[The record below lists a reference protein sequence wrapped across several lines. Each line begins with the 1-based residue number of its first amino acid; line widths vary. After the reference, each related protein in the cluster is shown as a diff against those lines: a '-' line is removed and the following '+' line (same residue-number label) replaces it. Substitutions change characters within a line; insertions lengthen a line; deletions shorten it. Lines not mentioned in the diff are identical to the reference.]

1 MRSFLL
7 FLVLFYSSLCLAI
20 NPVKEYVDHPGNF
33 NFRYEENQLRTSDGY
48 MLNSWLCFPD
58 NKNDNNTVLVVAY
71 GDGGNM
77 SFLLRQT
84 NELVGKG
91 FTVLLFDYR
100 GFGESQAF
108 EIDSKQ
114 LYYEEFTLDLNTA
127 LEFASSRFKSAK
139 IGLWTLSMGSI
150 MGTLTSTSNLFE
162 FMVSEGF
169 VTDPNRI
176 VEKLVTHTKEIYT
189 VPESASEYTRVLGK
203 LNVPVLLFAG
213 DRDGLTTVE
222 DSERVKFL
230 NPKNELVLFKGGHLQ
245 GFQALSGSSHGEK
258 YIQSIQSFVE
268 GL

>member
-1 MRSFLL
+1 MRSLLL
-7 FLVLFYSSLCLAI
+7 FLLLLSPSFCLGI
-20 NPVKEYVDHPGNF
+20 NPVKEYIDHPGNF
-33 NFRYEENQLRTSDGY
+33 NFKYEENQLKTSDGF

-58 NKNDNNTVLVVAY
+58 KKNDNNTVLVVAY

-84 NELVGKG
+84 NELIIKG

-114 LYYEEFTLDLNTA
+114 LYYNEFTLDLNTA
-127 LEFASSRFKSAK
+127 LKFASSRFKSSK

-150 MGTLTSTSNLFE
+150 MGTLTSGSNLFE
-162 FMVSEGF
+162 FMISEGF
-169 VTDPNRI
+169 VTDPNKI
-176 VEKLVTHTKEIYT
+176 VEKLTVHTKETYT
-189 VPESASEYTRVLGK
+189 VPVSASEYTKALSK
-203 LNVPVLLFAG
+203 LDVPVLLFAG

-222 DSERVKFL
+222 GSERVKFL

-245 GFQALSGSSHGEK
+245 GFQALSGRSHGEK
-258 YIQSIQSFVE
+258 YIESIQNFIE